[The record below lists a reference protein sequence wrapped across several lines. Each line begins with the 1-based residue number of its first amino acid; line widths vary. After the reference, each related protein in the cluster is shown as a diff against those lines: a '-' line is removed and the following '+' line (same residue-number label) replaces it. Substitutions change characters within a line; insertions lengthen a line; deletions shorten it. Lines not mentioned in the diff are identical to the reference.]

1 LRSLENKSYSECVPS
16 GGSNGQVI
24 RDELDRVLS
33 SPGFLRSERLSRFLQ
48 FVVESHLGDPNAD
61 LKEWLIATEIYGRKR
76 DYDPK
81 QDSIVRTE
89 AVRLRAKLLEY
100 YSGAGATDPV
110 VIEMPKG
117 GYLPVF
123 REAAAPRQR
132 TPRTRVGVAIAVF
145 ATVIAAVTLG
155 WWFRASRAPI
165 PIAVLPLDNL
175 THDPANDYFAD
186 GLTDEI
192 IRNLS
197 ILDGLEVRSRTSSFA
212 LKNEPRNMRE
222 AGRQLRAD
230 YILDGSVLRA
240 GSHLRVDV
248 QMVRVLDDVPVW
260 SGRYDRALTDVFAIQ
275 DEISRGVV
283 NELRLTLG
291 RGRRRY
297 ETSIEAYDLYLRAS
311 ALAIRRGIPGT
322 VQSIEP
328 LEQVIGKDPSFAP
341 AYASLGRAYAIRSIQ
356 FAVDHPEDEL
366 SKMRAMTE
374 QAIELDP
381 LLAEAHDAR
390 ALVYAR
396 QGQWDQS
403 EKSFHRAIEL
413 NPNLSGTYADFAQW
427 VLFVQGRKEEALRQL
442 RIAEKS
448 DPLSPDVQSGLALV
462 LISTGRYDEASKH
475 CLKMSSGGRCLAR
488 VLFAKGDTDGA
499 LRILRD
505 HLSPDPESWG
515 VLGYMQ
521 ARLGHREQAD
531 RLLAAASQPNEQAL
545 IFAGL
550 RDKDRALQALD
561 HMAVL
566 GPQRV
571 GMYLN
576 YPEFALLRGDPRV
589 TALRK
594 KVGLPE

>member
-1 LRSLENKSYSECVPS
+1 
-16 GGSNGQVI
+16 
-24 RDELDRVLS
+24 
-33 SPGFLRSERLSRFLQ
+33 
-48 FVVESHLGDPNAD
+48 VVESHLGDPNAD
-61 LKEWLIATEIYGRKR
+61 LKELLIGIEIYGRKR

-89 AVRLRAKLLEY
+89 AARLRAKLLEY

-110 VIEMPKG
+110 VIELPKG
-117 GYLPVF
+117 GYTPKF
-123 REAAAPRQR
+123 RPAVAGGNKECIKVAVTAVVLASVAA
-132 TPRTRVGVAIAVF
+132 GVA
-145 ATVIAAVTLG
+145 LG
-155 WWFRASRAPI
+155 WWFRRSPAPI
-165 PIAVLPLDNL
+165 PIAVLPLENL
-175 THDPANDYFAD
+175 SQDPANNYFSD

-197 ILDGLEVRSRTSSFA
+197 IIEGLAVRSRTSSFA
-212 LKNEPRNMRE
+212 LKNKPRNVKE
-222 AGRQLRAD
+222 AGRLLEAD
-230 YILDGSVLRA
+230 YILEGSVLRA
-240 GSHLRVDV
+240 GSQLRVDV
-248 QMVRVLDDVPVW
+248 QLVRVRDDIPAW
-260 SGRYDRALTDVFAIQ
+260 SGRYDRALTDIFAIQ
-275 DEISRGVV
+275 DEISLGIV
-283 NELRLTLG
+283 NNLRLTLR

-297 ETSIEAYDLYLRAS
+297 ETSVEAYDLYLRAS
-311 ALAIRRGIPGT
+311 ALAIRLGIRGT
-322 VQSIEP
+322 VQSIGP
-328 LEQVIGKDPSFAP
+328 LEQVIRKDPSFAP

-356 FAVDHPEDEL
+356 FAVDHPQDEL
-366 SKMRAMTE
+366 SKMRGMTE
-374 QAIELDP
+374 RAIELDP
-381 LLAEAHDAR
+381 LLAEAHEAR

-413 NPNLSGTYADFAQW
+413 NPNRSGAYANFAQW
-427 VLFVQGRKEEALRQL
+427 VLLVQGRKEEALRQL

-448 DPLSPDVQSGLALV
+448 DPLSPEVHSGLALV
-462 LISTGRYDEASKH
+462 LISTGRYDEASEH
-475 CLKMSSGGRCLAR
+475 CVKMSGEDSFRGRCLAR
-488 VLFAKGDTDGA
+488 VLFAKADTDGA

-505 HLSPDPESWG
+505 HLNPDPESWG

-550 RDKDRALQALD
+550 GDKDRALQALAQ
-561 HMAVL
+561 MAAL

-589 TALRK
+589 IALRK